1 MLCRCK
7 YSTSLIL
14 ILIVSTPDVSCKH
27 FVSHGLSIEPLVLL
41 HLYLQMPHPGN
52 VVQEEFSSAEE
63 EPHEASASVWFS
75 STAFLS
81 RFCISAIFFF
91 LSMSKQVLYI
101 CKNINLENTFK
112 AESFLSCIC
121 LPRSPPSWCYCLRA
135 RTGCGWQESGCGGTH
150 LEPAAPA
157 WPIIAM
163 GLVTMS
169 CPDAA
174 ELCVGF
180 CTAVMKCLWWI

>member
-91 LSMSKQVLYI
+91 KVCPNKFYIYVKTLIWKTPSKQRASSPAYACRGPHRVDATACVHALVVAGRNQGVVGHTWSQQPLLGPSLPWGLSPCPVLM
-101 CKNINLENTFK
+101 LQ
-112 AESFLSCIC
+112 SFV
-121 LPRSPPSWCYCLRA
+121 
-135 RTGCGWQESGCGGTH
+135 
-150 LEPAAPA
+150 
-157 WPIIAM
+157 
-163 GLVTMS
+163 LVF
-169 CPDAA
+169 A
-174 ELCVGF
+174 LQ
-180 CTAVMKCLWWI
+180 L